1 MPALDVV
8 SLLPDTSTMECR
20 IQVDPRPD
28 ACTVS
33 LAGHLRA
40 EQVPELCR
48 VCATV
53 ASRVRI
59 DLTDLLSADAV
70 GIDALRRLGQGGAE
84 FVGVAQYLRR
94 LLA

>member
-1 MPALDVV
+1 
-8 SLLPDTSTMECR
+8 MECR
-20 IQVDPRPD
+20 IQMDARPD

-53 ASRVRI
+53 GSPVRI

-70 GIDALRRLGQGGAE
+70 GIDALRRLGHGGAE

>member
-1 MPALDVV
+1 
-8 SLLPDTSTMECR
+8 MECR
-20 IQVDPRPD
+20 IQVEARPD

-48 VCATV
+48 LCGTIG
-53 ASRVRI
+53 SRIRL
-59 DLTDLLSADAV
+59 DLTDLLSADPV
-70 GIDALRRLGQGGAE
+70 GIDAVRRLRRGGVE
-84 FVGVAQYLRR
+84 LVGVAPYLRR

>member
-1 MPALDVV
+1 
-8 SLLPDTSTMECR
+8 
-20 IQVDPRPD
+20 VDARSD

-48 VCATV
+48 VCG
-53 ASRVRI
+53 SCNSPIRL
-59 DLTDLLSADAV
+59 DLTDLLSADPV
-70 GIDALRRLGQGGAE
+70 GMDALRRLGRGGAE
-84 FVGVAQYLRR
+84 LVGVAQYLRR

>member
-1 MPALDVV
+1 MD
-8 SLLPDTSTMECR
+8 CR
-20 IQVDPRPD
+20 ILVDVRPD

-48 VCATV
+48 VCATGTSPV
-53 ASRVRI
+53 FV
-59 DLTDLLSADAV
+59 DLTDLLSADAI
-70 GIDALRRLGQGGAE
+70 GIDALRRLRRGGVE

-94 LLA
+94 LLV

>member
-1 MPALDVV
+1 
-8 SLLPDTSTMECR
+8 MEA
-20 IQVDPRPD
+20 RPD

-48 VCATV
+48 LCATV
-53 ASRVRI
+53 SSPIRI
-59 DLTDLLSADAV
+59 DLTDLLSADPV
-70 GIDALRRLGQGGAE
+70 GIDALRRLGHGGVE

-94 LLA
+94 LLS

>member
-1 MPALDVV
+1 
-8 SLLPDTSTMECR
+8 MECR
-20 IQVDPRPD
+20 IQVEDRSE

-48 VCATV
+48 VCGTATG
-53 ASRVRI
+53 RIRI
-59 DLTDLLSADAV
+59 DLSDLVSADAV
-70 GIDALRRLGQGGAE
+70 GVDALRRLGRGGAE
-84 FVGVAQYLRR
+84 LVGVAHYLRR

>member
-1 MPALDVV
+1 
-8 SLLPDTSTMECR
+8 MECR
-20 IQVDPRPD
+20 IQVEARSE

-40 EQVPELCR
+40 EQVPELYRLCGSIG
-48 VCATV
+48 
-53 ASRVRI
+53 SRLRL

-70 GIDALRRLGQGGAE
+70 GIDALRRLGHGGAE
-84 FVGVAQYLRR
+84 LVGVAQYLRR